1 MSIALFA
8 HYSASGSSGKTSR
21 KYMSA
26 ESKTATLEP
35 IEAARRSASATAN
48 RLAVIA
54 AFFSIYV
61 IWGSTYLAI
70 RYAVAYIPPLYTAG
84 FRHLVAGSM
93 LLLWAMAKGLRPTWS
108 QIRASVVIGFLFFLI
123 GHGTLHW
130 AETHVP
136 SGLAS
141 LLIAS
146 EPIWVFLMTCAAEKR
161 WRMNGYLAAGVV
173 LGLAGVA
180 LLLGRDVWSAG
191 GGVFLGAIACLIGA
205 TSWSAGIIYSRRS
218 HLSGS
223 PLLLSALSLLA
234 GSAMLLA
241 TGTLFGEYH
250 GFTLRDVPMR
260 SWLALAY
267 LIVFGSVIAFSA
279 YNWLLER
286 YSPTLVATHTYVNPI
301 VAVLLGWWL
310 AGERVSL
317 NILLSAGLVIAA
329 VFLVDRGMARLK
341 A

>member
-1 MSIALFA
+1 
-8 HYSASGSSGKTSR
+8 
-21 KYMSA
+21 MSA
-26 ESKTATLEP
+26 QTKTAVLEP
-35 IEAARRSASATAN
+35 VEAIAIPVVKAPAN
-48 RLAVIA
+48 RLAVFA
-54 AFFSIYV
+54 AFFAIYA

-70 RYAVAYIPPLYTAG
+70 RYAVAFIPSLYTAG
-84 FRHLVAGSM
+84 SRHLIAGTI
-93 LLLWAMAKGLRPTWS
+93 LLLWALAKGLRPTWP

-130 AETHVP
+130 AETQVP

-146 EPIWVFLMTCAAEKR
+146 EPIWVFLMSCAAERR
-161 WRMNGYLAAGVV
+161 WRMNGLLLAGVV

-191 GGVFLGAIACLIGA
+191 SNVFWGAVACLVGAIA
-205 TSWSAGIIYSRRS
+205 WSAGIIYSRRS

-234 GSAMLLA
+234 GSGMLLVS
-241 TGTLFGEYH
+241 GTALREYRGLSFH
-250 GFTLRDVPMR
+250 DVPLR

-267 LIVFGSVIAFSA
+267 LIVFGSVIAFTA
-279 YNWLLER
+279 YNWLLEH
-286 YSPTLVATHTYVNPI
+286 YSPTLVATHTYINPI

-310 AGERVSL
+310 AGEHVSL
-317 NILLSAGLVIAA
+317 NVMLSAGMVIAA

-341 A
+341 ES

>member
-1 MSIALFA
+1 
-8 HYSASGSSGKTSR
+8 
-21 KYMSA
+21 MSA
-26 ESKTATLEP
+26 ESKTVLLEP
-35 IEAARRSASATAN
+35 VELTATTATKPHPS
-48 RLAVIA
+48 RVGVIA
-54 AFFSIYV
+54 AFFAIYV

-70 RYAVAYIPPLYTAG
+70 RYAVASIPPLYTAG
-84 FRHLVAGSM
+84 FRHLTAGTI
-93 LLLWAMAKGLRPTWS
+93 LLVWTLAKGQRPSWP
-108 QIRASVVIGFLFFLI
+108 QLRASVVIGFLFFLI

-130 AETHVP
+130 AETQVP

-146 EPIWVFLMTCAAEKR
+146 EPIWVFLMACAAEKR
-161 WRMNGYLAAGVV
+161 WRMNGFLLAGVV

-191 GGVFLGAIACLIGA
+191 RGVFLGAVACLVGAIG
-205 TSWSAGIIYSRRS
+205 WSAGIIYSRRS

-234 GSAMLLA
+234 GSVMLLT
-241 TGTLFGEYH
+241 TGTVFGEYR
-250 GFTLRDVPMR
+250 GFSFDNVPLR

-267 LIVFGSVIAFSA
+267 LIVFGSVIAFTA
-279 YNWLLER
+279 YNWLLEH
-286 YSPTLVATHTYVNPI
+286 YSPTLVATHTYINPI
-301 VAVLLGWWL
+301 VAVLLGWWF
-310 AGERVSL
+310 AAEHVSL
-317 NILLSAGLVIAA
+317 NVLLSAAMVIAA